1 MRPDYLDVSREKT
14 TMYQNLSCTA
24 IKNSEST
31 VFPMGNEAPNVKNG
45 YVEVSMMLLL
55 REDLC
60 LSLFPFL
67 TAPYGR

>member
-1 MRPDYLDVSREKT
+1 MRPDYLHISRKK

-31 VFPMGNEAPNVKNG
+31 VFRMGNEAPNVKNG
-45 YVEVSMMLLL
+45 YVGVSMILLL

-60 LSLFPFL
+60 LSLFSSF
-67 TAPYGR
+67 TAPYG